1 MINLIYGLGAVLA
14 FWWLMRAFGRA
25 NPKDLSRLVKR
36 VGGGVLMAVSLLLA
50 VRGRFE
56 MAILVSGFGAWL
68 LGWSLPWARAI
79 PGLGGGGGSGSK
91 STGQVSRVRS
101 ALLEMELS
109 HDTGD
114 MDGTV
119 LAGTLAGRRLSQ
131 LDEAA
136 LKTLYQEAASS
147 DPDGVR
153 LLQAYFD
160 RRFPGWRQDSQ
171 GDADAGAARETKP
184 GAMTEE
190 EAHQILGL
198 EPGANAEAVRR
209 AHRSLM
215 MKLHPD
221 QGGSTYLAARVNEA
235 KEVLLSRHR

>member
-1 MINLIYGLGAVLA
+1 MISLMYGLAAVFA
-14 FWWLMRAFGRA
+14 FWWLMRAFAKA
-25 NPKDLSRLVKR
+25 NPQDLAKIVKR
-36 VGGGVLMAVSLLLA
+36 VGGGALIAVSILLA
-50 VRGRFE
+50 MRGRIDV
-56 MAILVSGFGAWL
+56 ALLTSGFGAWL
-68 LGWSLPWARAI
+68 LGWSLPWARHI
-79 PGLGGGGGSGSK
+79 PGLGGGGSK
-91 STGQVSRVRS
+91 SKGQTSKVRS
-101 ALLEMELS
+101 ALIEMELS
-109 HDTGD
+109 HDTGE

-119 LAGTLAGRRLSQ
+119 LAGALAGKRLGA

-136 LKTLYQEAASS
+136 LKSLYAEAVVS
-147 DPDGVR
+147 DPEGVR

-160 RRFPGWRQDSQ
+160 RRFPGWRQHAQ
-171 GDADAGAARETKP
+171 GDGDAGASRETKP

-198 EPGANAEAVRR
+198 EPGAGPDEIRR

-235 KEVLLSRHR
+235 KEILLRRHR

>member
-1 MINLIYGLGAVLA
+1 MINLIWGLGAVLA
-14 FWWLMRAFGRA
+14 FWWLMRAFARS
-25 NPKDLSRLVKR
+25 NPKDVSRLVKR
-36 VGGGVLMAVSLLLA
+36 VGGGALIALSLLLA
-50 VRGRFE
+50 VRGRFD
-56 MAILVSGFGAWL
+56 MALLVSGFGAWL

-79 PGLGGGGGSGSK
+79 PGLGGGGGRK

-119 LAGTLAGRRLSQ
+119 LAGSLSGKRLSQ

-136 LKTLYQEAASS
+136 LQTLYREAVAS

-190 EAHQILGL
+190 EAYQILGL
-198 EPGANAEAVRR
+198 EPGADAQAVRR

>member
-1 MINLIYGLGAVLA
+1 MISLMYGLAAVFA
-14 FWWLMRAFGRA
+14 FWWLMRAFAKA
-25 NPKDLSRLVKR
+25 NPKDLAKVVKR
-36 VGGGVLMAVSLLLA
+36 VGGGALIAVSILLA
-50 VRGRFE
+50 LRGRID
-56 MAILVSGFGAWL
+56 MAILTSGFGAWL
-68 LGWSLPWARAI
+68 LGWSLPWARHI
-79 PGLGGGGGSGSK
+79 PGLGGGGSK
-91 STGQVSRVRS
+91 SKGQTSKVRS
-101 ALLEMELS
+101 ALIEMELS

-119 LAGTLAGRRLSQ
+119 LAGKQAGQRLNG

-136 LKTLYQEAASS
+136 LKDLYAEAAAS
-147 DPDGVR
+147 DPEGVR

-171 GDADAGAARETKP
+171 GDGDAGPRREAKP
-184 GAMTEE
+184 GAMSEE
-190 EAHQILGL
+190 EAYQILGL
-198 EPGANAEAVRR
+198 EPGAGPDDVRR

-235 KEVLLSRHR
+235 KEILLRRHR

>member
-1 MINLIYGLGAVLA
+1 MISLMYGIAAVFA
-14 FWWLMRAFGRA
+14 FWWLMRAAGKA

-36 VGGGVLMAVSLLLA
+36 VGGGALMAVSLLLLM
-50 VRGRFE
+50 RGRIE
-56 MAILVSGFGAWL
+56 MALLVSGFGAWL

-79 PGLGGGGGSGSK
+79 PGLGGGTK

-114 MDGTV
+114 MDGSV
-119 LAGTLAGRRLSQ
+119 LAGSLAGRRLSQ

-136 LKTLYQEAASS
+136 LKTLYEEAVTS

-171 GDADAGAARETKP
+171 GDGDAGAARETKP

-190 EAHQILGL
+190 EAYQILGL
-198 EPGANAEAVRR
+198 EAGADAQAVRR

>member
-14 FWWLMRAFGRA
+14 FWWLMRAFARS

-50 VRGRFE
+50 ARGRFE

-68 LGWSLPWARAI
+68 LGWSLPWARGI
-79 PGLGGGGGSGSK
+79 PGLGGGGGSK
-91 STGQVSRVRS
+91 SSGQVSRVRS
-101 ALLEMELS
+101 ALVEMELS

-119 LAGTLAGRRLSQ
+119 LAGSLAGERLSR

-136 LKTLYQEAASS
+136 LQTLYREAVAS

-160 RRFPGWRQDSQ
+160 RRFPGWREHAQ

-184 GAMTEE
+184 GTMTEE

-198 EPGANAEAVRR
+198 EPGADAEAVRR

>member
-1 MINLIYGLGAVLA
+1 MITLMYGLAAFVA
-14 FWWLMRAFGRA
+14 FWWLMRAFA
-25 NPKDLSRLVKR
+25 KSNPKDLSRLVKR
-36 VGGGVLMAVSLLLA
+36 IGGGALIAVSVLLA
-50 VRGRFE
+50 VRGRID
-56 MAILVSGFGAWL
+56 MAILTSGFGAWL

-79 PGLGGGGGSGSK
+79 PGLGGGSK
-91 STGQVSRVRS
+91 SSGQVSRVRS
-101 ALLEMELS
+101 AMLEMELC
-109 HDTGD
+109 HDSGD

-119 LAGTLAGRRLSQ
+119 LAGSHSGKRLSQ

-136 LKTLYQEAASS
+136 LQELYREAAAR
-147 DPDGVR
+147 DADGVR

-160 RRFPGWRQDSQ
+160 RRFPGWRENAQ

-184 GAMTEE
+184 GAMSEE
-190 EAHQILGL
+190 EAYQILGL
-198 EPGANAEAVRR
+198 EPGADAQAVRR